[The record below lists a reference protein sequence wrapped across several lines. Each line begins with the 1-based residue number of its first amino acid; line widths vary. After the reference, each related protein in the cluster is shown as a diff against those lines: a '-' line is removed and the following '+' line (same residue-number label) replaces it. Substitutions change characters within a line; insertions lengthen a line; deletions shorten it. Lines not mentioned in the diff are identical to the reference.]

1 MLGQE
6 KRHPDKDKIK
16 LLEGMQDQV
25 KDMMKLLTEMFT
37 FIKKTKGGACQLAD
51 EGAQY
56 NKTNADHFDDLDQK
70 YLHGTLHI
78 NIEKE
83 SLRKEVGVIDKA
95 NFNDI
100 NVDLLCQALSACYQ
114 MDIKPVHLKACRRI
128 SVKGTIS
135 ITFHNTS
142 WLHLYAVSHKNE
154 I

>member
-1 MLGQE
+1 MIL
-6 KRHPDKDKIK
+6 
-16 LLEGMQDQV
+16 
-25 KDMMKLLTEMFT
+25 LLTEMFS
-37 FIKKTKGGACQLAD
+37 FLKKSKGGACQLAD

-135 ITFHNTS
+135 ITFHNTLPGS
-142 WLHLYAVSHKNE
+142 TFMQLVTKMKSKGANVKDLDLYANFALTMRQSKNF
-154 I
+154 